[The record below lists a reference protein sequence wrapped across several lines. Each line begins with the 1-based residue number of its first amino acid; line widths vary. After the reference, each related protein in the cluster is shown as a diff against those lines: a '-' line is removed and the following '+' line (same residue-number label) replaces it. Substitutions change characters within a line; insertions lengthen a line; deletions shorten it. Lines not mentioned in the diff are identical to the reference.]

1 MTNFVSFI
9 VITLY
14 LIWQQVIKNSKTEI
28 PELELFPRYLLF
40 LRQQPATRTQQSNIW
55 VNMGMMSLRM
65 FPQHL
70 PRGNL
75 RMQQE
80 YHAFVETNKQTKP
93 KLLEVW
99 CHCTNTHSHLLSFR
113 ISKSS
118 MGLRSMVMRKTRWG
132 SGKISA
138 ANWEELFLFLASQHT
153 KKINRNIFHILFFF
167 ENHPL

>member
-1 MTNFVSFI
+1 MCFKR
-9 VITLY
+9 LY
-14 LIWQQVIKNSKTEI
+14 QVIKNSKTNV

-80 YHAFVETNKQTKP
+80 YTCAVSKKARPAAVEAC
-93 KLLEVW
+93 
-99 CHCTNTHSHLLSFR
+99 CHCACTP
-113 ISKSS
+113 
-118 MGLRSMVMRKTRWG
+118 
-132 SGKISA
+132 
-138 ANWEELFLFLASQHT
+138 ANQL
-153 KKINRNIFHILFFF
+153 
-167 ENHPL
+167 

>member
-1 MTNFVSFI
+1 M
-9 VITLY
+9 
-14 LIWQQVIKNSKTEI
+14 IKNSKTDV

-80 YHAFVETNKQTKP
+80 YECAVSQ
-93 KLLEVW
+93 KLRPRAIEA
-99 CHCTNTHSHLLSFR
+99 SLLP
-113 ISKSS
+113 
-118 MGLRSMVMRKTRWG
+118 LC
-132 SGKISA
+132 
-138 ANWEELFLFLASQHT
+138 LHT
-153 KKINRNIFHILFFF
+153 S
-167 ENHPL
+167 

>member
-1 MTNFVSFI
+1 M
-9 VITLY
+9 
-14 LIWQQVIKNSKTEI
+14 IKNSKTEI

-80 YHAFVETNKQTKP
+80 YHTSLSKTKTT
-93 KLLEVW
+93 KLLKVW
-99 CHCTNTHSHLLSFR
+99 CHCTNTYSHLLSYG

-118 MGLRSMVMRKTRWG
+118 VGLRSMVMRKTRWG
-132 SGKISA
+132 SGKVSSS
-138 ANWEELFLFLASQHT
+138 NWEELFPFLVGKHT
-153 KKINRNIFHILFFF
+153 KKKGHYKLFVCRKLEYASWWLTGLFSSTQIS
-167 ENHPL
+167 EK